1 MKSPIT
7 THVLD
12 TNLGKPAE
20 GIQVTLYRK
29 QGDELV
35 KIAQDKTNDDGR
47 IIEWMDETERQ
58 AGEYQVR
65 FETDPYFEKLGQTCL
80 YPSVTIDF
88 RIDAVDEH
96 YHIPLL
102 VSANGFSTY
111 RGS

>member
-1 MKSPIT
+1 MRSPIT

-20 GIQVTLYRK
+20 GIEVTLYRK

-35 KIAQDKTNDDGR
+35 KIAQDKTNNDGR
-47 IIEWMDETERQ
+47 IIEWMEETERK
-58 AGEYQVR
+58 AGEYQIR
-65 FETDPYFEKLGQTCL
+65 FETDAYFEKLGQKCF

-88 RIDAVDEH
+88 RIEAVDEH
-96 YHIPLL
+96 YHVPLL
-102 VSANGFSTY
+102 VSAYGFSTY